1 LFDALDEAHRGQLTP
16 TTVEALRREY
26 GLPQDD
32 AE

>member
-16 TTVEALRREY
+16 TTVEALRHEY
-26 GLPQDD
+26 RLPEDD